1 MKKVIVSHPGRQH
14 SHQLAYALQEGKIL
28 LKYFT
33 GLWYKPDKFP
43 YSILK
48 KMPQLEKEFKK
59 RYFEKIN
66 PEYVVQNPF
75 PEIKYRFILKD
86 KNPWLK
92 IGMEFDRWV
101 SKKLK
106 KLDFDIFIGYELSS
120 LKSFRI
126 AKLKKKITILDLS
139 QIHYKDIIKINN
151 KFKFLNVNK
160 RVLKIEN
167 KIKDEELKYADY
179 IIVLSEFA
187 KESLIKNGIDRD
199 RIFVA
204 HLGIEP
210 SIFKPTE
217 RHEDKE
223 FTLIFVGTIC
233 KRKGINYLIETYKR
247 INKPDIHL
255 TIIGPPADAFK
266 YIEKNIKNLK
276 YKSFLPHEKL
286 VKEYYKSS
294 IFVFPSL
301 LDSFAQVVLEAMACG
316 LPVIIT
322 ENVGAKDCVR
332 NGVDGFIIP
341 PGDITALK
349 EKILYFYYNREKIYE
364 MGKNASE
371 QARKYTW
378 EKYRENILKF
388 IKEL

>member
-1 MKKVIVSHPGRQH
+1 MRKVVVSHPGRQH

-48 KMPQLEKEFKK
+48 KIPQLEKEFKK

-92 IGMEFDRWV
+92 IGMEFDKWV

-120 LKSFRI
+120 YQSFKVCKEKNKICIYDLPIVAYNFQKEIFKKYGKKYDEREI
-126 AKLKKKITILDLS
+126 EIKKKELS
-139 QIHYKDIIKINN
+139 
-151 KFKFLNVNK
+151 L
-160 RVLKIEN
+160 
-167 KIKDEELKYADY
+167 ADY
-179 IIVLSEFA
+179 IIVPSEIV
-187 KESLIKNGIDRD
+187 KESLIKLNI
-199 RIFVA
+199 
-204 HLGIEP
+204 P
-210 SIFKPTE
+210 E
-217 RHEDKE
+217 RKIVKIHYGVDISKFLPKEKYDKDKI
-223 FTLIFVGTIC
+223 LKILFVGQVTW
-233 KRKGINYLIETYKR
+233 RKGIENLMKVLKELKGK
-247 INKPDIHL
+247 IN
-255 TIIGPPADAFK
+255 F
-266 YIEKNIKNLK
+266 EFNIAGGAPEREILEK
-276 YKSFLPHEKL
+276 YKGLYNYYSFLPHEKL
-286 VKEYYKSS
+286 VELYKRND

-301 LDSFAQVVLEAMACG
+301 FEGFAQVVLESMACG
-316 LPVIIT
+316 LPVIVSNKAGSSDI
-322 ENVGAKDCVR
+322 VR
-332 NGVDGFIIP
+332 DGIDGFIISP
-341 PGDITALK
+341 DDINSLK
-349 EKILYFYYNREKIYE
+349 EKILYFYYNKEEIER